1 MKKWVSTVMLLSL
14 FGSFVSPLLAT
25 AVDTTESSSNNSISK
40 TSPLNSLS
48 NDPQTTVSTESAP
61 IPEKTENKEDSTQIT
76 NNLQLETA
84 SEFIINAQDNEQFE
98 LDLVG
103 KITSSV
109 ENNQPIS
116 FEMTKPFTLEKS
128 KDEEKIILNEAK
140 ETIGTYT
147 IDTTGVRAKYTL
159 NFNKL
164 VKGENRFRLALLG
177 TITRGP
183 DKTLDFY
190 QEDQKIFQ
198 LALPAIKES
207 SESSSAVES
216 EASTST
222 EASKESST
230 EPKGT
235 STSQSKTA
243 TKDSSKESTEN
254 TKTKE
259 SKQKKECHQSTS
271 R

>member
-14 FGSFVSPLLAT
+14 FGSFASPLLAT
-25 AVDTTESSSNNSISK
+25 AVDTTESSSSNSISK
-40 TSPLNSLS
+40 TSPLNSLTS
-48 NDPQTTVSTESAP
+48 DPQTTISTESAP
-61 IPEKTENKEDSTQIT
+61 TPEKTENKEDSTQIV
-76 NNLQLETA
+76 NHLQFENDSQFVNKDSA
-84 SEFIINAQDNEQFE
+84 KEQYE

-116 FEMTKPFTLEKS
+116 FEMTKPFTLENS
-128 KDEEKIILNEAK
+128 QDEEKIILNEAK

-164 VKGENRFRLALLG
+164 AKGENRFRLVLLG

-216 EASTST
+216 EASTFIP
-222 EASKESST
+222 A
-230 EPKGT
+230 G
-235 STSQSKTA
+235 A
-243 TKDSSKESTEN
+243 GN
-254 TKTKE
+254 TK
-259 SKQKKECHQSTS
+259 CW
-271 R
+271 